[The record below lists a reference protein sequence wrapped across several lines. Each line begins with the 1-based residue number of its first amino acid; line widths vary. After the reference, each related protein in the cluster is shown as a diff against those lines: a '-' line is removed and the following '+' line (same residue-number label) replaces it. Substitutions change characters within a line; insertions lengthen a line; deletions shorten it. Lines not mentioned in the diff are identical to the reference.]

1 MFAHKFLTAPSGSTR
16 FAASYN
22 KKELGLPRHFWT
34 SAPVFD
40 ALPGGLF
47 GKQKSLLAT
56 STPEG
61 SSSSKWP
68 YVMVDEGDGEQ
79 SEEAPVVKVDRKG
92 KKRAI

>member
-1 MFAHKFLTAPSGSTR
+1 VKR

-22 KKELGLPRHFWT
+22 KQELGLPRHFWT

-47 GKQKSLLAT
+47 GKPKSLLAT
-56 STPEG
+56 PIVPEG

-68 YVMVDEGDGEQ
+68 YAMVDEGNGEQ
-79 SEEAPVVKVDRKG
+79 SEEAPVVMADRKG